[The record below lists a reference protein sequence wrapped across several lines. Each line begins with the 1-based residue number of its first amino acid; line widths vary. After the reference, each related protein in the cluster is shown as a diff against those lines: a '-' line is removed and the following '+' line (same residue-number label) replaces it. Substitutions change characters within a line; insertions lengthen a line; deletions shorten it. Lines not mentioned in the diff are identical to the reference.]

1 MSGYDPIDDD
11 RPPQRERPRAPKPKP
26 SIMSLGSHLE
36 ELRSRIIWALVG
48 ILPIFL
54 GALAAARTILEFLMV
69 PVQDALRAEGARPLL
84 ISTGVLE
91 TFDTWLKVA
100 VMMTIIVGSPWL
112 LWQAWLFVAPGLYRH
127 EKRFVRFLL
136 PLSTVLIAVG
146 VAFLYFAV
154 LPVMLHFFIHFGS
167 TLGKPNVPTM
177 PLPAGIVLPS
187 APVLEADP
195 QAPTAGQIW
204 VNKRLQELRVCV
216 VDGSADG
223 VTPPKVLGMPLT
235 SGSGVE
241 PSFRVSEYVS
251 LLTTLAIA
259 FAAAF
264 QTPVVV
270 LLLGWAGI
278 VTPTSLAKYRRHAAM
293 IVAIIAALLTPAD
306 VFSMLLMGIPM
317 YLLYELGG
325 ILLRFFPAKRLA
337 AEDDHSDEDGPR
349 IDDDELASAESRR

>member
-11 RPPQRERPRAPKPKP
+11 RQPPRERPRVSKPMGG
-26 SIMSLGSHLE
+26 IMSLGSHLE
-36 ELRSRIIWALVG
+36 ELRARLIWALLG

-54 GALAAARTILEFLMV
+54 GALAVARPILELLMV
-69 PVQDALRAEGARPLL
+69 PVQNSLRAEGARPLL

-112 LWQAWLFVAPGLYRH
+112 LYQAWLFVAPGLYRH

-136 PLSTVLIAVG
+136 PLSTTLIAAG

-167 TLGKPNVPTM
+167 TLGKPSVPTM

-187 APVLEADP
+187 APVLGADP
-195 QAPTAGQIW
+195 QSPTAGQMWI
-204 VNKRLQELRVCV
+204 NKHLQELRVCV
-216 VDGSADG
+216 VDASPDG
-223 VTPPKVLGMPLT
+223 AVPAKVLGMPLT

-278 VTPTSLAKYRRHAAM
+278 VTPKSLAKYRRHAAM
-293 IVAIIAALLTPAD
+293 VVAVIAALLTPAD
-306 VFSMLLMGIPM
+306 IFSMLLMGIPM
-317 YLLYELGG
+317 YGLYELGG
-325 ILLRFFPAKRLA
+325 ILLRLFPAKRVA
-337 AEDDHSDEDGPR
+337 AEDSDSGEDGPR
-349 IDDDELASAESRR
+349 INTDQFASAESRR

>member
-1 MSGYDPIDDD
+1 
-11 RPPQRERPRAPKPKP
+11 
-26 SIMSLGSHLE
+26 MSLGGHLE
-36 ELRSRIIWALVG
+36 ELRRRIIWALLGV
-48 ILPIFL
+48 LPIFL
-54 GALAAARTILEFLMV
+54 GALAIARPLLEILMA
-69 PVQDALRAEGARPLL
+69 PVQAALRAEGARPLL

-100 VMMTIIVGSPWL
+100 VMVTIIVGSPWL
-112 LWQAWLFVAPGLYRH
+112 LYQAWLFVAPGLYRH

-136 PLSTVLIAVG
+136 PLSTVLIAAG

-167 TLGKPNVPTM
+167 TLGKPTIPTAE
-177 PLPAGIVLPS
+177 LPAGLVLPV

-195 QAPTAGQIW
+195 PAPAAGQMW
-204 VNKRLQELRVCV
+204 VNKKIQELRVCV
-216 VDGSADG
+216 EAAPAAGGTA
-223 VTPPKVLGMPLT
+223 KVLGMPLT
-235 SGSGVE
+235 SGAGVE

-278 VTPTSLAKYRRHAAM
+278 VTPKTLANYRRHAAM
-293 IVAIIAALLTPAD
+293 IVGIIAALLTPAD

-325 ILLRFFPAKRLA
+325 ILLRLFPAKRVA
-337 AEDDHSDEDGPR
+337 AREDDHSDEDGPR
-349 IDDDELASAESRR
+349 IEEHQHAER